1 MSRYIHELAEWLHFQ
16 WDSATLEGPLA
27 ALRHRQG
34 RLIGRMENLGFSLR
48 AEATLQTL
56 TTETIKSS
64 EIEGE
69 MLDRDSVRSSIA
81 RRLGMDIGAL
91 APADRNVEG
100 VVEMILDATQNYNAP
115 LTTARLFGWHA
126 ALFPTGYSGMR
137 KIAVGRW
144 RDDSRGPM
152 QVVSGPIGQ
161 ERVHFEAPP
170 AARLDREM
178 SAFLQW
184 FETED
189 ATDPVL
195 RAGLAHL
202 WFVTIHPFDDGNGR
216 IARAIA
222 DMALARS
229 DKSSQRFYSMSAQ
242 IRIERNTYYDRLEK
256 TQANGLHITPWLEW
270 FLGCLDRAMEQSE
283 KALGSVLRKARFWEI
298 HAHKPFNERQRLMLN
313 KLLDGFEGKLTSS
326 KWAQLAKCSQ
336 DTALRDILDLI
347 QQGALA
353 KDPGGGRSTSYSL
366 VEPDSTPKMNRP

>member
-1 MSRYIHELAEWLHFQ
+1 MSRYIHELAEWPHFH
-16 WDSATLEGPLA
+16 WDSATLASPLA

-100 VVEMILDATQNYNAP
+100 VVETILDATQNYNAP

-152 QVVSGPIGQ
+152 QVVS
-161 ERVHFEAPP
+161 
-170 AARLDREM
+170 
-178 SAFLQW
+178 
-184 FETED
+184 
-189 ATDPVL
+189 
-195 RAGLAHL
+195 
-202 WFVTIHPFDDGNGR
+202 
-216 IARAIA
+216 
-222 DMALARS
+222 
-229 DKSSQRFYSMSAQ
+229 
-242 IRIERNTYYDRLEK
+242 
-256 TQANGLHITPWLEW
+256 
-270 FLGCLDRAMEQSE
+270 
-283 KALGSVLRKARFWEI
+283 
-298 HAHKPFNERQRLMLN
+298 
-313 KLLDGFEGKLTSS
+313 
-326 KWAQLAKCSQ
+326 
-336 DTALRDILDLI
+336 
-347 QQGALA
+347 
-353 KDPGGGRSTSYSL
+353 
-366 VEPDSTPKMNRP
+366 